1 MASATSNLR
10 GIAAM
15 LFATASF
22 VACDSFMK
30 LVTEAL
36 PPFEVLFLRGIA
48 ATICCG
54 TLILALGHGR
64 LVGRCFN
71 KGALLRAS
79 FETASVLCYVVALAS
94 MPIADVIAIIQTA
107 PLVLILLVALVWREA
122 VGSVADCIHCD
133 RLCRSASGRPT
144 DR

>member
-1 MASATSNLR
+1 MTSATSNLR

-54 TLILALGHGR
+54 TLVLALGHGR

-71 KGALLRAS
+71 KGALLRAF
-79 FETASVLCYVVALAS
+79 FETANPAS
-94 MPIADVIAIIQTA
+94 RIDCLTQGCARR
-107 PLVLILLVALVWREA
+107 REA
-122 VGSVADCIHCD
+122 CLPGQVAARADYA
-133 RLCRSASGRPT
+133 RVPASCA
-144 DR
+144 

>member
-1 MASATSNLR
+1 
-10 GIAAM
+10 M

-54 TLILALGHGR
+54 TLVLALGHWLR
-64 LVGRCFN
+64 LVGSCF
-71 KGALLRAS
+71 KSKAHSCALLRDG
-79 FETASVLCYVVALAS
+79 ERPLLC
-94 MPIADVIAIIQTA
+94 
-107 PLVLILLVALVWREA
+107 
-122 VGSVADCIHCD
+122 
-133 RLCRSASGRPT
+133 GRARQHAHRRCHRHHNKPH
-144 DR
+144 RWF